1 MFESSATHADT
12 QKVITVGQLSKVWQ
26 VLNEVAKQTLDVI
39 TQLNN
44 QDYNSTLSRRFIT
57 NDHMFRYKRL
67 DYLFYTNTFYSKQ
80 IVSKRGFSMM

>member
-12 QKVITVGQLSKVWQ
+12 QKGITVGQLSKVWQ

-44 QDYNSTLSRRFIT
+44 QDSNSTLSRCFIT

-80 IVSKRGFSMM
+80 VVSKRGFSMM